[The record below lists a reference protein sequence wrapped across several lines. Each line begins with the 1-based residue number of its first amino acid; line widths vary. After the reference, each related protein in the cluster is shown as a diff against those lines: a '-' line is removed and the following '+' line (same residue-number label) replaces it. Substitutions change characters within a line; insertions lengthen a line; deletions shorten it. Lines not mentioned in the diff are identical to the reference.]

1 MSPTSSP
8 TLDGCDFDIDAYL
21 SQCYCTDTSP
31 GMGSPFNRFEHENE
45 YKYRDNNYGYHD
57 NMNNYKHY
65 GGYDNKKI
73 PVYNHNPN
81 PNPMPNSPISYP
93 EPNPS
98 PSGYMIYFSI
108 MLNFVVLGYM
118 FYIFGCTP
126 IKGRGHK
133 IRYSKVNNYDSE
145 QNAINA

>member
-45 YKYRDNNYGYHD
+45 YKYRDNNYGYH
-57 NMNNYKHY
+57 
-65 GGYDNKKI
+65 DNKKI